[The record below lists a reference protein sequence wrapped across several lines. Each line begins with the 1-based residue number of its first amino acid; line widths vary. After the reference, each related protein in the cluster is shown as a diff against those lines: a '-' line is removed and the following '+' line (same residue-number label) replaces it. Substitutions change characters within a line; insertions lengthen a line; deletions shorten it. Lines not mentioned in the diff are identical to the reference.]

1 MKDIIVRRL
10 QQLHP
15 KSLIR
20 DIHVEHK
27 GNHTMDVNYLE
38 VKKDDTSIR
47 HRITIDYH

>member
-1 MKDIIVRRL
+1 MKDIIAKRL
-10 QQLHP
+10 KQLHP

-20 DIHVEHK
+20 DVQIELK